1 MYILCVQAHSY
12 RSFQGFI
19 CLMQISTRARDFLI
33 DTIALRS
40 DMQILNEVLADPN
53 ITKVRMFLHVF
64 QVGPLLLWAMAIT
77 QKIRRNTG
85 TFLSEKSVLDTK
97 RTPQLTLNLYNK
109 ASSTVLCNRF
119 ISTCKKMLFLIY
131 DKNRSIP
138 NYSLTF
144 EPRFCLN

>member
-1 MYILCVQAHSY
+1 MGLVPMAEFPQTLNFNHFWKFLPQIVQKHPTDQLISKK
-12 RSFQGFI
+12 RDGNCLKMIEFI
-19 CLMQISTRARDFLI
+19 KKGHFEIFWSKKM
-33 DTIALRS
+33 
-40 DMQILNEVLADPN
+40 
-53 ITKVRMFLHVF
+53 

-77 QKIRRNTG
+77 QKIRRNAV

-97 RTPQLTLNLYNK
+97 TTPQLTLNPYNE

-119 ISTCKKMLFLIY
+119 ISTCKKRLFLIY

-138 NYSLTF
+138 NYSSTF